1 MFIHHAKTTN
11 GISTY
16 TNNKLCAFIYFFFV
30 LHVRIKKIDLPV
42 SFMARART
50 KTSSALDSISTNLES
65 TALQLA

>member
-16 TNNKLCAFIYFFFV
+16 TNTKLCAFIYFFCPTCTY
-30 LHVRIKKIDLPV
+30 KKIDLPV

-65 TALQLA
+65 TTLQLA